1 MTEITTTEQAA
12 VAALEPAAVRQ
23 VPAIEHAIK
32 TGATPEQMLALFQLQ
47 VQMDNHQ
54 LTLMRQK
61 REWDREDRAVQ
72 AKREYDEAMVKFRK
86 ACPNVL
92 RLKDIKEGPRA
103 GAKHADLDAVVD
115 TATQHLSDNGFTAS
129 WRPTITEKDWIEI
142 ECRLQHVGGHF
153 EAVRFNGPIDSS
165 GAKNGMQGRKSSVTY
180 LERITM
186 LLVCG
191 LAEADADDD
200 GAGAAVGKR
209 DGEDLGAGLALAK
222 ALDDAGGVVQEV
234 GPGTVGVEGEAA
246 IGTRCGRLG
255 HEGGATAGGEGAVG
269 GNGVVFLDDTGA
281 RCADGFVG
289 AENGDDDGAFGPIHA
304 AHGEGLGA

>member
-200 GAGAAVGKR
+200 GAGAGGVGHGAPDDTRAAAAVLLA
-209 DGEDLGAGLALAK
+209 DLTVQVGGLADEATVVTLWSTRNAELAQHPDLHAKLK
-222 ALDDAGGVVQEV
+222 AAVQTRR
-234 GPGTVGVEGEAA
+234 GQLRKAA
-246 IGTRCGRLG
+246 APQPDQ
-255 HEGGATAGGEGAVG
+255 GAPA
-269 GNGVVFLDDTGA
+269 
-281 RCADGFVG
+281 
-289 AENGDDDGAFGPIHA
+289 
-304 AHGEGLGA
+304 